1 MVASMTAD
9 NGDTL
14 MRMAAFEHVRRLN
27 EVHDHLT
34 ANELKPGFVFDG
46 ERIPLINPQRGIFK
60 PQQMRFLLSIKTVF
74 PRPGGKVWYEDQ
86 REVHRQIFEA
96 DETIDYAFMGQNPD
110 AADNRWLR
118 DAFQNNIPIV
128 YFLGIAPG
136 RYQAIVPAFVS
147 GWDAMAL
154 KARVAFGV
162 PDQETMAPPESVLER
177 RYALRAIKQRLH
189 QASFR
194 EAVITAYGGR
204 CAVSG
209 LPESLLLDA
218 AHIVA
223 DKDERFGQPVVPNG
237 IPLSKIHHAAFDAH
251 LIGIDADC
259 RLHVS
264 QAAAR
269 AKSWAYARR
278 HEAT

>member
-1 MVASMTAD
+1 
-9 NGDTL
+9 
-14 MRMAAFEHVRRLN
+14 MRY
-27 EVHDHLT
+27 
-34 ANELKPGFVFDG
+34 
-46 ERIPLINPQRGIFK
+46 
-60 PQQMRFLLSIKTVF
+60 LLSIKTVF
-74 PRPGGKVWYEDQ
+74 PKPGGKVWYEDQ

-162 PDQETMAPPESVLER
+162 PDQETLAPPESVLER

-194 EAVITAYGGR
+194 EAVITAYLG
-204 CAVSG
+204 VSG
-209 LPESLLLDA
+209 
-218 AHIVA
+218 
-223 DKDERFGQPVVPNG
+223 
-237 IPLSKIHHAAFDAH
+237 
-251 LIGIDADC
+251 
-259 RLHVS
+259 
-264 QAAAR
+264 
-269 AKSWAYARR
+269 
-278 HEAT
+278 